1 MVIIDPYRG
10 GDDIGYTS
18 NGIIEKDFNLMISK
32 YINDRLNNLGID
44 TFLTRDSDTNLNINQ
59 RGDLIKDLGDNKNV
73 IALSNRLNNGDES
86 GIEIVYSLKN
96 NNTFP
101 NKLEK
106 EFKERGLTVNKVYQ
120 RRDENDTSMD
130 YDELLKRTG
139 NVETIIVNYG
149 YVNNVN
155 DANLL
160 KNEYIKYAE
169 SIIKVLTTQFGVPYT
184 FESNDIYIVKKGD
197 SLYSIAKKY
206 NTTVDNL
213 MKENNLKSTLLNIG
227 DVLKIPSNNL
237 DSYIVQKGDTLYSIS
252 KKFNIS
258 VNELKSLNNLTSN
271 LLSIGQV
278 LKIKPNIKYYTV
290 QKGDT
295 LYSISRKYNISVNE
309 LKNLN
314 NLSSNL
320 LNIGQVL
327 IVG

>member
-73 IALSNRLNNGDES
+73 IALSNRLNNGDEN

-106 EFKERGLTVNKVYQ
+106 EFKENGLTVNKVYQ

-149 YVNNVN
+149 YVNNIN

-160 KNEYIKYAE
+160 KNNYIKYAE
-169 SIIKVLTTQFGVPYT
+169 SIIKALATQYGVPYI
-184 FESNDIYIVKKGD
+184 FESNDIYIVQKGD
-197 SLYSIAKKY
+197 SLYSISRKY

-227 DVLKIPSNNL
+227 DILKIPSNNL

-258 VNELKSLNNLTSN
+258 VNELKSLNNLSTN
-271 LLSIGQV
+271 LLSIGEV
-278 LKIKPNIKYYTV
+278 LKINPSKKTYVV

-309 LKNLN
+309 LKSKN
-314 NLSSNL
+314 NLTSNL
-320 LNIGQVL
+320 LSIGQVL
-327 IVG
+327 IVS

>member
-1 MVIIDPYRG
+1 MIIIDAFRG
-10 GDDIGYTS
+10 GDDLGYTS

-32 YINDRLNNLGID
+32 YISDRLNSLGIE

-59 RGDLIKDLGDNKNV
+59 RGDLIKDLSGNRNV
-73 IALSNRLNNGDES
+73 IALSNRLNFGDEN

-96 NNTFP
+96 SNSLP
-101 NKLEK
+101 NKIENS
-106 EFKERGLTVNKVYQ
+106 FKEKGLTVNKVYQ
-120 RRDENDTSMD
+120 RRDENDTSLD

-149 YVNNVN
+149 YVNDVN

-160 KNEYIKYAE
+160 KNDYIKYAE
-169 SIIKVLTTQFGVPYT
+169 SIIKSLATQLGVSYT

-206 NTTVDNL
+206 NITVDNL

-237 DSYIVQKGDTLYSIS
+237 DTYIVQKGDTLYSIS
-252 KKFNIS
+252 RKFNIS
-258 VNELKSLNNLTSN
+258 VNELKSLNNLSSN

-278 LKIKPNIKYYTV
+278 LNIKPNKKTYIV
-290 QKGDT
+290 QKGDS
-295 LYSISRKYNISVNE
+295 LYSISKKFNTTVNDIIKE
-309 LKNLN
+309 N
-314 NLSSNL
+314 NLKTTL
-320 LNIGQVL
+320 LSIGQKL
-327 IVG
+327 FIP

>member
-59 RGDLIKDLGDNKNV
+59 RGDLIKDLGGNKNV
-73 IALSNRLNNGDES
+73 IALSNRLNNGDEN

-106 EFKERGLTVNKVYQ
+106 EFKENGLTVNKVYQ

-160 KNEYIKYAE
+160 KNNYIKYAE
-169 SIIKVLTTQFGVPYT
+169 SIIKALTTQYGVPYT
-184 FESNDIYIVKKGD
+184 FESNDIYIVQKGD
-197 SLYSIAKKY
+197 SLYSISKKY

-227 DVLKIPSNNL
+227 DILKIPSNNL

-252 KKFNIS
+252 KKFNTS
-258 VNELKSLNNLTSN
+258 VNELKSLNNLSTN
-271 LLSIGQV
+271 LLSIGEV
-278 LKIKPNIKYYTV
+278 LKIKPSKKTYVV

-309 LKNLN
+309 LKNKN
-314 NLSSNL
+314 NLTSNL
-320 LNIGQVL
+320 LSIGQVL
-327 IVG
+327 IVS